1 LLLHDQPYDFLYL
14 GKYSLGCFYGCFV
27 GVFLLLAPIS
37 SWAIDGP
44 EHLDEW
50 KLFRSDLNARGVT
63 LETVNTTDVGSNLNH
78 EGRNKALIIGDIDLL
93 LTLDTDKLIGWNGG
107 TAFVYGLGLYGGNIA
122 EGRDAQGVSNISG
135 NNTWKLFEAWYQQ
148 NLLQERLSLLVGLY
162 DVTSEFDV
170 ISSASELFINS
181 SFGTNPTVALSGK
194 NGPSTFPNVSLGFRA
209 QAKLTENITLRAV
222 VADGVPGDPP
232 DNPDTLNLKLSGKD
246 GILFATEVAYYVGK
260 PDDQETDKQKVGLER
275 PNRLVFRRLG
285 RAAELEYDAKFALG
299 SWLYTTDQDDLSKQD
314 GAGNPLERDE
324 TYGFYALGEKRVYEE
339 QGPGEQGL
347 WVFGE
352 VAYANPKVNRFSQ
365 YYGGGLMYQGLIPGR
380 DLDQT
385 GFGFAIVRNGRHY
398 KDGQRQEGQ
407 RVSDQE
413 IALEWSHAI
422 YLSPAL
428 TIQPDVQYIIHPN
441 TDPTRNNALVLLM
454 RLQLTMNWFQ

>member
-1 LLLHDQPYDFLYL
+1 M
-14 GKYSLGCFYGCFV
+14 
-27 GVFLLLAPIS
+27 
-37 SWAIDGP
+37 DGHEYP
-44 EHLDEW
+44 E
-50 KLFRSDLNARGVT
+50 KLKHFRSYLNARGVT
-63 LETVNTTDVGSNLNH
+63 LENVNTTDIGSNVNN
-78 EGRNKALIIGDIDLL
+78 EGTNKALVIGDIDLL
-93 LTLDTDKLIGWNGG
+93 LTIDTQKLANWKGG
-107 TAFVYGLGLYGGNIA
+107 TVFLSGLGLYGGNIA

-148 NLLQERLSLLVGLY
+148 NLFQERLSFLAGLY

-170 ISSASELFINS
+170 ISSASELFVNS
-181 SFGTNPTVALSGK
+181 SFGTNPTFATSGK

-222 VADGVPGDPP
+222 VADGVPGDLP
-232 DNPDTLNLKLSGKD
+232 DNPDTLNLKLSAKD

-260 PDDQETDKQKVGLER
+260 PDAQQTEEQKVGLER

-285 RAAELEYDAKFALG
+285 RAAELEYDAKVALG
-299 SWLYTTDQDDLSKQD
+299 GWLYTTDQDDLSKQD
-314 GAGNPLERDE
+314 GAGNPVERNG
-324 TYGFYALGEKRVYEE
+324 TYGIYALGEKRVFEE

-347 WVFGE
+347 WLFGE
-352 VAYANPKVNRFSQ
+352 VAYANPKVNRFSH
-365 YYGGGLMYQGLIPGR
+365 YVGGGLMYQGLIPGR

-385 GFGFAIVRNGRHY
+385 GFGFAMARNGRHY
-398 KDGQRQEGQ
+398 KDGQREEDK

-422 YLSPAL
+422 QFSPAF

-441 TDPTRNNALVLLM
+441 TDPTGNNAIVLLM
-454 RLQLTMNWFQ
+454 RLQLTVNWFQ